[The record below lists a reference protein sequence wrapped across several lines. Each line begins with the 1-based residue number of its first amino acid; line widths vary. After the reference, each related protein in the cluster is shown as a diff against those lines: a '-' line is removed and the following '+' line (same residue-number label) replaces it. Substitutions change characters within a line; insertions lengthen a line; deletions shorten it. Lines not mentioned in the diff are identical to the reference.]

1 MHIHWLAPQPFEN
14 IHALYATPLASLR
27 LRAGA
32 LLSVLPQGALLT
44 AGPHIPAQA
53 QVCVVGKIGVGDL
66 AQRQTQWLHEIQ
78 AFQGKVVLDFTDD
91 HVSSPS
97 SMSAFYLQ
105 ALHHTDWAVCASTLL
120 KARLAQVYPGPIHV
134 IADAIEC
141 PLIPPK
147 PKPSPPL
154 QLLWFGH
161 TTNLPTLIDFLPS
174 IDQPASLHIL
184 TNASGVQQIKS
195 MPAQATHLT
204 LAPGLWS
211 TQAMV
216 KTALRCHLCIIPV
229 GMDNLKKAGVS
240 SNRLLTALALGLP
253 TCADKVDSYLPFKDS
268 FGDLRSSEFADML
281 AAPTLWHER
290 VQQAQDQVLPKY
302 AFQALGK
309 QWLDL
314 LTSIAP

>member
-32 LLSVLPQGALLT
+32 LLSSLPQGALIT
-44 AGPHIPAQA
+44 AGPHLPAQA

-66 AQRQTQWLHEIQ
+66 AQRQAQWLGEIQ

-105 ALHHTDWAVCASTLL
+105 ALQHTDWAVCASTLL
-120 KARLAQVYPGPIHV
+120 KERLALAFTGPAHV

-141 PLIPPK
+141 PIIK
-147 PKPSPPL
+147 PKNKPHPL
-154 QLLWFGH
+154 QVLWFGH
-161 TTNLPTLIDFLPS
+161 TTNLPALIDFLPS
-174 IDQPASLHIL
+174 INQPLTLHIL

-195 MPAQATHLT
+195 LQAPAHLQ
-204 LAPGLWS
+204 LAAELWS
-211 TQAMV
+211 PQAMV
-216 KTALRCHLCIIPV
+216 KTGLQCHLCIIPV

-268 FGDLRSSEFADML
+268 FGDLRSSEFSDML
-281 AAPTLWHER
+281 TAPSLWHER
-290 VQQAQDQVLPKY
+290 VKKAQDEVLPKY
-302 AFQALGK
+302 AFQALGQ

>member
-1 MHIHWLAPQPFEN
+1 MHIHWLAPQPFDN

-32 LLSVLPQGALLT
+32 LLSVLSQGALLT
-44 AGPHIPAQA
+44 AGPHIPALA
-53 QVCVVGKIGVGDL
+53 QVCVVGKIGVGEL
-66 AQRQTQWLHEIQ
+66 AQRQTQWLAEIQ

-91 HVSSPS
+91 HVSAPS

-105 ALHHTDWAVCASTLL
+105 ALQHIDWAVCASTLL
-120 KARLAQVYPGPIHV
+120 KARLAQVFPGPIHV
-134 IADAIEC
+134 ISDAIEC

-147 PKPSPPL
+147 QKPSPPL

-161 TTNLPTLIDFLPS
+161 TTNLPALIDFLPS
-174 IDQPASLHIL
+174 IDQPATLHIL

-216 KTALRCHLCIIPV
+216 KTALQCHLCIIPV

-253 TCADKVDSYLPFKDS
+253 TCADMVDSYLPFKDS
-268 FGDLRSSEFADML
+268 FGDLRSSEFSDML
-281 AAPTLWHER
+281 TAPSLWHER
-290 VQQAQDQVLPKY
+290 VKKAQDEVLPKY
-302 AFQALGK
+302 AFQALGQ

>member
-32 LLSVLPQGALLT
+32 LLSALPQGALLT

-66 AQRQTQWLHEIQ
+66 AQRQAQWLAEIR
-78 AFQGKVVLDFTDD
+78 AFQGQVVLDFTDD

-105 ALHHTDWAVCASTLL
+105 ALQHTDGAVCASALL
-120 KARLAQVYPGPIHV
+120 KERLALVYPGPAYV
-134 IADAIEC
+134 MADAIEC
-141 PLIPPK
+141 PIIPPK
-147 PKPSPPL
+147 DKPHPL
-154 QLLWFGH
+154 QALWFGH
-161 TTNLPTLIDFLPS
+161 TTNLPALIDFLPI
-174 IDQPASLHIL
+174 IDKPLTLQIL
-184 TNASGVQQIKS
+184 TNANGVQQIKS
-195 MPAQATHLT
+195 LQAPAHLQ
-204 LAPGLWS
+204 LAADLWS
-211 TQAMV
+211 PQAMV
-216 KTALRCHLCIIPV
+216 KTALQCHMCFIPV
-229 GMDNLKKAGVS
+229 GIDNRKKAGVS

-253 TCADKVDSYLPFKDS
+253 TCADKVDSYLPFKES
-268 FGDLRSSEFADML
+268 FADLRSSELAEML

-290 VQQAQDQVLPKY
+290 IQKAQDKVLPKY

-314 LTSIAP
+314 LTAIAP

>member
-1 MHIHWLAPQPFEN
+1 MHIHWLAPQQFEN
-14 IHALYATPLASLR
+14 IYALYATPLASLR

-32 LLSVLPQGALLT
+32 LLSALTQDALLT
-44 AGPHIPAQA
+44 AGPRIPPQA
-53 QVCVVGKIGVGDL
+53 QVCFIGKIGVGDIE
-66 AQRQTQWLHEIQ
+66 QRQAHWLHEIQ
-78 AFQGKVVLDFTDD
+78 AFKGKVILDFTDD
-91 HVSSPS
+91 HVSTPS

-105 ALHHTDWAVCASTLL
+105 ALQHTDGAVCASSLL
-120 KARLAQVYPGPIHV
+120 KERLAQVYPGPIHV

-141 PLIPPK
+141 PVISPK
-147 PKPSPPL
+147 VKPNPL

-161 TTNLPTLIDFLPS
+161 TTNLPALIDFLPS
-174 IDQPASLHIL
+174 IDQPATLHIL

-195 MPAQATHLT
+195 MLAQPAHLT
-204 LAPGLWS
+204 LAPELWS

-216 KTALRCHLCIIPV
+216 KTALKCHICIIPV
-229 GMDNLKKAGVS
+229 GVDNLKKASVS
-240 SNRLLTALALGLP
+240 SNRLLTALTLGLP

-268 FGDLRSSEFADML
+268 FGDLRSPELQDML
-281 AAPTLWHER
+281 SRPMLWHER
-290 VQQAQDQVLPKY
+290 VQKAQDQVLPHY